1 MAYPNSGG
9 RSTYVGTEVAGDVLT
24 KANFDKG
31 PGGAVAYAQITAD
44 STLQAATASVS
55 GLSVTI
61 TAGSQRFYKITCS
74 FWAIS
79 QNGTG
84 TTSVE
89 IWDMNATLSLG
100 GIACSLA
107 QNSANPFPGGT
118 LTVYH
123 QPSAGSQVYTVRT
136 SCNAT
141 NAQINAAPSGGNSRA
156 AILLV
161 EDWGSAF

>member
-44 STLQAATASVS
+44 STAQAGTASVT

-61 TAGSQRFYKITCS
+61 TAGTQRFYKITAS
-74 FWAIS
+74 VWAVS

-89 IWDMNATLSLG
+89 IWDMTATVSLG

-107 QNSANPFPGGT
+107 QSSANPFPAGT

-123 QPSAGSQVYTVRT
+123 QPSAGAQIYTVRT
-136 SCNAT
+136 STNAT
-141 NAQINAAPSGGNSRA
+141 NANINAAPAGSNSRA
-156 AILLV
+156 AVLLV